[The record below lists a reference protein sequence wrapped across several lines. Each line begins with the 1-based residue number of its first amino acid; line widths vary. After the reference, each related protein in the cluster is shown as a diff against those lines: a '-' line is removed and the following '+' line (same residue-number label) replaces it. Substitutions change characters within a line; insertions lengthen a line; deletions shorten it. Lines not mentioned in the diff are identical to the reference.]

1 MYQIL
6 LDSVLEKAKKFN
18 ETGIAE
24 EMPIDG
30 LNDAVYAVGQHFA
43 AVLRSNFNYA
53 LSAMLTV
60 LGDCLGKNV
69 KATHEAYSNKANL
82 YMMLCGDSGDH
93 KSPTINLVTEP
104 MKKIDQKLTEEF
116 EKEYKIAVEKDK
128 NILPENQK
136 QMVAENCTIERL
148 YAILQATK
156 NNIQTGVLLHLD
168 EATYFFKP
176 GASPSNKNGEL
187 VPHIITMFAAPYL
200 KVDRVYL
207 GGKSLFIPDP
217 MLSILTGTQYDNLG
231 GIFNAFRGSGFSSRF
246 LFALPSESVPR
257 EPLNQL
263 KFDYWRDCIE
273 RAISMNELQLRFA
286 NGRQIEDIENAF
298 EEAKND
304 FSKYDKEV
312 GAYVIKQNYYVYR
325 IAIILHCLNS
335 LMMGNEPSAIISE
348 EEVEHAFAI
357 CLHYIANA
365 VSAFKIM
372 TSQNAIKL
380 SGKDILKLFDSKWKI
395 TNFSAL
401 AEATGGKLDRAYASK
416 CVHYKI

>member
-43 AVLRSNFNYA
+43 AVLSSNFNYV

-60 LGDCLGKNV
+60 FGDCLGKNV
-69 KATHEAYSNKANL
+69 KAMHEAYENKANL
-82 YMMLCGDSGDH
+82 YMMLLGDSGDS
-93 KSPTINLVTEP
+93 KSPTIDFVTQP
-104 MKKIDQKLTEEF
+104 MKEIDQKITEEF
-116 EKEYKIAVEKDK
+116 EKEYNIAVEKDK
-128 NILPENQK
+128 KILPENEK
-136 QMVAENCTIERL
+136 QMVAENCTIEKL
-148 YAILQATK
+148 YAILRSTK

-176 GASPSNKNGEL
+176 GASPSNKNGDL
-187 VPHIITMFAAPYL
+187 VPHILRMFSAPYL

-207 GGKSLFIPDP
+207 GGKSLFIPNP

-257 EPLNQL
+257 EPLSKL
-263 KFDYWRDCIE
+263 KLEYWRDCIE
-273 RAISMNELQLRFA
+273 RAISVNELKLRFA
-286 NGRQIEDIENAF
+286 NGRQVEEIENAF
-298 EEAKND
+298 KEAKKV
-304 FSKYDKEV
+304 FSRYDKEV
-312 GAYVIKQNYYVYR
+312 GAYVIKQNYYIYR
-325 IAIILHCLNS
+325 FATILHCLNA
-335 LMMGNEPSAIISE
+335 LIMGNEPSAIISE
-348 EEVEHAFAI
+348 EEVEHAFGI

-365 VSAFKIM
+365 VSAFEIM

-380 SGKDILKLFDSKWKI
+380 SGKDILKLFDEKWKI

>member
-1 MYQIL
+1 MYQIQ
-6 LDSVLEKAKKFN
+6 LDSILEKAKMFS

-60 LGDCLGKNV
+60 FGDCLGKNV

-82 YMMLCGDSGDH
+82 YMMLCGNSGDS
-93 KSPTINLVTEP
+93 KSPTIDLVAQP

-116 EKEYKIAVEKDK
+116 EREYDIAVEKDK
-128 NILPENQK
+128 KILPQFEK
-136 QMVAENCTIERL
+136 QMVAENCTIEKL

-156 NNIQTGVLLHLD
+156 NNIRTGVLLHLD

-207 GGKSLFIPDP
+207 GGKSLFIPNP
-217 MLSILTGTQYDNLG
+217 MLSILTGTQYENLG
-231 GIFNAFRGSGFSSRF
+231 GIFNAFRGSGFSSRW

-263 KFDYWRDCIE
+263 KIDYWRNCLE
-273 RAISMNELQLRFA
+273 RAISVDELQLRFA
-286 NGRQIEDIENAF
+286 NGRQIEEIENAF
-298 EEAKND
+298 KVSKKE
-304 FSKYDKEV
+304 FSKFDKEV
-312 GAYVIKQNYYVYR
+312 GAYVIKQNYYIYR
-325 IAIILHCLNS
+325 FAIILHCMNALI
-335 LMMGNEPSAIISE
+335 MGNEPSAIISE
-348 EEVEHAFAI
+348 EEVEHAFGI

-365 VSAFKIM
+365 VSAFEIM
-372 TSQNAIKL
+372 TSQNAVKL
-380 SGKDILKLFDSKWKI
+380 SGKDILKLFDDKWKI

>member
-1 MYQIL
+1 
-6 LDSVLEKAKKFN
+6 
-18 ETGIAE
+18 
-24 EMPIDG
+24 
-30 LNDAVYAVGQHFA
+30 
-43 AVLRSNFNYA
+43 
-53 LSAMLTV
+53 
-60 LGDCLGKNV
+60 
-69 KATHEAYSNKANL
+69 
-82 YMMLCGDSGDH
+82 
-93 KSPTINLVTEP
+93 
-104 MKKIDQKLTEEF
+104 
-116 EKEYKIAVEKDK
+116 
-128 NILPENQK
+128 
-136 QMVAENCTIERL
+136 
-148 YAILQATK
+148 
-156 NNIQTGVLLHLD
+156 
-168 EATYFFKP
+168 
-176 GASPSNKNGEL
+176 
-187 VPHIITMFAAPYL
+187 
-200 KVDRVYL
+200 
-207 GGKSLFIPDP
+207 
-217 MLSILTGTQYDNLG
+217 
-231 GIFNAFRGSGFSSRF
+231 
-246 LFALPSESVPR
+246 
-257 EPLNQL
+257 
-263 KFDYWRDCIE
+263 
-273 RAISMNELQLRFA
+273 MNELQLRFA